1 MAVPRQYRP
10 NVPSTADP
18 WLKEFARQ
26 IPDLLHDLRQNYT
39 PRVLFAK
46 GTATVP
52 VAVADSGLVQITL
65 DRQGSWVLQAAV
77 CLVIAGAGD
86 FNQPFTL
93 SLAVGGIL
101 QPQLGIVQ
109 SAAAGTLMMHQSW
122 QVPVPPQG
130 SATAALLIHKA
141 SAATGTSSV
150 DGVNSTL
157 TATWQGLG

>member
-1 MAVPRQYRP
+1 M
-10 NVPSTADP
+10 
-18 WLKEFARQ
+18 
-26 IPDLLHDLRQNYT
+26 
-39 PRVLFAK
+39 
-46 GTATVP
+46 P
-52 VAVADSGLVQITL
+52 VAATDSGLVQVTL

-150 DGVNSTL
+150 HGGNSTL
-157 TATWQGLG
+157 TATWQGLE